1 MKVLPTDSRFREL
14 MQSPELTAFTYY
26 WLQKSEEDF
35 YSRLSKILGT
45 NWTHEELLSFKEAKN
60 KSNSS
65 SNKDSDV
72 FVPLALAIN
81 PDFLNGYLDKMGGG
95 GAYVEGYKPQEGEEI
110 VSLGDMTP
118 KEFKNMYKGQH

>member
-45 NWTHEELLSFKEAKN
+45 SWTHDELVSFKEAKG

-65 SNKDSDV
+65 ADKDSDV

-95 GAYVEGYKPQEGEEI
+95 TFVEGYKPQADEEI
-110 VSLGDMTP
+110 VSLGDLTP
-118 KEFKNMYKGQH
+118 KEFKSMYKGNH